1 MQEKQPIQD
10 EDDLMT
16 PPDLTLNEDYT
27 ITFADDEDWRDSITG
42 ISYFSIYQEGLDG
55 DSYEENI
62 YNISPGEIEM
72 VNGIEP
78 IQEIDRESFPDGWDA
93 EGYPVEIFVVYA
105 DGYEDAL
112 ALRPY
117 DFSPGL

>member
-1 MQEKQPIQD
+1 
-10 EDDLMT
+10 MT
-16 PPDLTLNEDYT
+16 PPELTLNEDYT
-27 ITFADDEDWRDSITG
+27 ITFTDDQDWRENITG
-42 ISYFSIYQEGLDG
+42 ISAFSIFPDGLEGIY
-55 DSYEENI
+55 YEDNI

-78 IQEIDRESFPDGWDA
+78 IQEIGPESFPDGWDA